1 VSLVLDKSVKCEISW
16 VFVYREIGCVSAV
29 SWVDGVSE
37 ASNRFGCVWR
47 VMRVSD
53 ADAGGSEVVLE
64 ITPSISCLAA
74 GWFGFRRCHSSKQS
88 LKSAQGM
95 L

>member
-1 VSLVLDKSVKCEISW
+1 VRIS
-16 VFVYREIGCVSAV
+16 GK
-29 SWVDGVSE
+29 WVDGVSE

-74 GWFGFRRCHSSKQS
+74 VGLGSDGAFIQTS